1 MKARIHQI
9 TFGRSGRL
17 ARAVF
22 RYRSPDLRR
31 ETPVTVEWRDV
42 AGSREW
48 FALGWCPPDAWMA
61 ILPLLAQVTHAVDTI
76 QSGEDGWCSR
86 ALFKKSLELQSLN
99 LERFSDLFNKFD

>member
-1 MKARIHQI
+1 MKARIQQI
-9 TFGRSGRL
+9 TFDRSGRL

-22 RYRSPDLRR
+22 RYHSPEMRR

-48 FALGWCPPDAWMA
+48 FALGWCPPDAWKE

-76 QSGEDGWCSR
+76 QSDDDG
-86 ALFKKSLELQSLN
+86 
-99 LERFSDLFNKFD
+99 